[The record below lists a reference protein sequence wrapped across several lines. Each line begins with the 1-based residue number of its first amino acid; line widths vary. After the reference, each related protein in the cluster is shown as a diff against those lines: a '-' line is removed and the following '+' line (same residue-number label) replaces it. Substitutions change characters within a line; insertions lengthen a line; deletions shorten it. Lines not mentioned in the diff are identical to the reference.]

1 MHKTRLVSGPTHPR
15 RPTNPVPK
23 SSSPGQPQAK
33 ADDPGQ
39 SGESKDG
46 ESKGGALQRASK
58 DMDAAADDMQSAAE
72 SRKGDD
78 AESTRE
84 QQEEALEKIARAI
97 HRLEEAQEELG
108 AQSEQDQPGTGQRKL
123 AENAGKLSRQ
133 MGGSSG
139 KSQDQP
145 SPSGE
150 SEQGQSDPSAPSD
163 QQQPTPGQENV
174 ERAEQH
180 MRDAAERLEDKKPE
194 DAVREQDQA
203 IDELER
209 AQRELEEKLKQLR
222 LEEKEEIL
230 ASLESRLAKMLAEQ
244 TRINQ
249 ATTPLKELGAENFTR
264 GERLVCAELAE
275 QQAQLAEAAGTGV
288 RLLEEDGTTVVF
300 PSVMRQ
306 LADDMNRIAARLEQA
321 QVDALTVAMQ
331 DGVRE
336 ALAELLES
344 LKKLREEAQKQKQ
357 NQGGGGGGSGDA
369 PLVPTSAELKLLRS
383 SQLRVNRQT
392 AAAQEVADTAQA
404 EDVLQRTARQQ
415 SELVEL
421 ALEIQQRA
429 EKGMGPR

>member
-15 RPTNPVPK
+15 RPTNPIPK
-23 SSSPGQPQAK
+23 NRPQVNRKRRRTIQVSQA
-33 ADDPGQ
+33 
-39 SGESKDG
+39 SRRDG

-344 LKKLREEAQKQKQ
+344 LKKLREEGPETKKEPRRWWRWIGRRTA
-357 NQGGGGGGSGDA
+357 GAHVGRA
-369 PLVPTSAELKLLRS
+369 
-383 SQLRVNRQT
+383 QT
-392 AAAQEVADTAQA
+392 AAQLA
-404 EDVLQRTARQQ
+404 TARQPPD
-415 SELVEL
+415 S
-421 ALEIQQRA
+421 RCP
-429 EKGMGPR
+429 GGG

>member
-1 MHKTRLVSGPTHPR
+1 
-15 RPTNPVPK
+15 
-23 SSSPGQPQAK
+23 
-33 ADDPGQ
+33 
-39 SGESKDG
+39 
-46 ESKGGALQRASK
+46 
-58 DMDAAADDMQSAAE
+58 MDAAADDMQSAAE

-344 LKKLREEAQKQKQ
+344 LKKLREEAQKQKK